1 MLYSYILPSRNPP
14 EIMNI
19 AALSR
24 KVLKLYLSVEMAHLL
39 LALLLQKPV
48 RMDGSAGNNKG
59 STWGSFP
66 ALSVKYSFK
75 LGFFIQVVK

>member
-1 MLYSYILPSRNPP
+1 MLYSYILPSGNPP

-59 STWGSFP
+59 ST
-66 ALSVKYSFK
+66 
-75 LGFFIQVVK
+75 